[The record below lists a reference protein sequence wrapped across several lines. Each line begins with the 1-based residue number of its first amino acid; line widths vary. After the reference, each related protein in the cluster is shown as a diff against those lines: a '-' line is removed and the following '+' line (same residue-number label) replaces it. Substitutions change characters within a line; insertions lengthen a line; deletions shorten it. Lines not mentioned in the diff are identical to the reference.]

1 MEVLEDLK
9 DSGSALGQDIT
20 DLDHLHHHQEV
31 SKFITIF
38 ISDHPDH
45 QWDHLSSEDHPCSHQ
60 CSHQWD
66 MDSEDIIIIWDHH
79 QNSIDHQWDHLN
91 SIDLLWDQCSHHSV
105 LDTIMAHMD
114 HMDLMDFLDLLD
126 LSDHTM
132 DHMDLMDLVKRK
144 KTKKKNK

>member
-9 DSGSALGQDIT
+9 DSGSVLGQDIT

-60 CSHQWD
+60 WD
-66 MDSEDIIIIWDHH
+66 MDSEDIIIWDHH

-91 SIDLLWDQCSHHSV
+91 SIDLLWDQCSHHLV

-114 HMDLMDFLDLLD
+114 HMDLMDFLDL
-126 LSDHTM
+126 SDHTM
-132 DHMDLMDLVKRK
+132 DHMDLMDLMVDQNLEENMIF
-144 KTKKKNK
+144 TIKNNN